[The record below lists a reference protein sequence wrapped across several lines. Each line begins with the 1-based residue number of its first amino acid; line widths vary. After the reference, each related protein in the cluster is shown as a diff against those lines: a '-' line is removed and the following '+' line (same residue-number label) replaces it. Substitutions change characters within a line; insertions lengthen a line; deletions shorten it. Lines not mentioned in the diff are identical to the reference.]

1 MIGADNGNRSQ
12 AQGEVREGG
21 AERSAQANR
30 RPYEQERTER
40 QGMGDKCAS
49 KHEIQQLSKT
59 CSVESD
65 GAAGKFRV
73 LPREA
78 SSEAQVLEE
87 ESAEVV
93 VGSGNEREAI
103 PRTQLAEGPKS
114 QGDDLNPHSTPQA
127 GTQDEVRSRESGP
140 TKQKWLPGLWLPNGE
155 TGQADIT
162 GFKSGDGRKEE
173 RKEQAPIG
181 LMEKILSDEN
191 AQAALRAVEG
201 NAGAAGID
209 GMGTK
214 QLRTHLEKHW
224 TRIRGKLLEGTY
236 APSPVKRVWIDKAS
250 GGKRPLGIPTVGSY
264 CTSYSSLLGL
274 RGFDAV

>member
-1 MIGADNGNRSQ
+1 MSAR
-12 AQGEVREGG
+12 AALKEV
-21 AERSAQANR
+21 QANR
-30 RPYEQERTER
+30 RPYEQERAER
-40 QGMGDKCAS
+40 QGAGDERAS
-49 KHEIQQLSKT
+49 KREIQQLSKARH
-59 CSVESD
+59 VES
-65 GAAGKFRV
+65 GGTAGKFSV

-78 SSEAQVLEE
+78 SSEAEVLEE
-87 ESAEVV
+87 ESAEVI
-93 VGSGNEREAI
+93 VGRGNEREAI
-103 PRTQLAEGPKS
+103 PRTHPTQGPKS
-114 QGDDLNPHSTPQA
+114 QGDDLNPHSIPQA
-127 GTQDEVRSRESGP
+127 ETQDGVRSRESGP
-140 TKQKWLPGLWLPNGE
+140 RKQKWLPGLWLPNGE
-155 TGQADIT
+155 TGQADTT

-191 AQAALRAVEG
+191 AEAALRAVER

-224 TRIRGKLLEGTY
+224 LGIRRKLLDGTY
-236 APSPVKRVWIDKAS
+236 VPSPVKRVWIDKAN